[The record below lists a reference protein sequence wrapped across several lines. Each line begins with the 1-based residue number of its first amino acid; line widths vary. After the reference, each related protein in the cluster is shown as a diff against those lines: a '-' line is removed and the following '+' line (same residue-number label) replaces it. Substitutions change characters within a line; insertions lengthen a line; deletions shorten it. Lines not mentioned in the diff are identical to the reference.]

1 MFVWWLRHFSPTKAS
16 FWRKIHCSAL
26 KTKWKQGFRNVQ
38 NGKYLFINGLLKIS
52 FLHTFAECLALEDS
66 CSFTTNANIYF
77 HLVAGCSVVQ
87 VVRIII
93 SQYPIHAETG
103 NTYLFSFQACH
114 LYSFKT
120 TMVWKNRVSL
130 VQFNLNI

>member
-1 MFVWWLRHFSPTKAS
+1 M
-16 FWRKIHCSAL
+16 
-26 KTKWKQGFRNVQ
+26 Q

-66 CSFTTNANIYF
+66 SSFTTSNANIYF

-87 VVRIII
+87 VVRITI

-103 NTYLFSFQACH
+103 NTYLFSFQASH
-114 LYSFKT
+114 LHSFKNFD
-120 TMVWKNRVSL
+120 VLKELRVSL
-130 VQFNLNI
+130 VRFNLNL